1 MLITQNGCSFIF
13 TLMITWGSN
22 NYFVKSSLLLVWLL
36 SEFGINVQKQYNF
49 TIFSNKNEKV
59 EILEIWLIL
68 IITSLHLLYVW
79 SEFGINVQKQ
89 YNFTIFTLMIYQWGS
104 DNRSVTHF
112 ASIVGLMLLIVGLMI
127 WLLGFALNFGNY
139 GFPVG
144 TVGYRWVLVGTS
156 GHQWILE
163 GTGGCWLSL
172 SITLLQT

>member
-1 MLITQNGCSFIF
+1 MCFEKFVKLEHACQRNTIKIFIHKKRGFSEGTINAVVLYPILIHTLERNIF

-22 NYFVKSSLLLVWLL
+22 NYFVTSPLLLVWLL

-89 YNFTIFTLMIYQWGS
+89 YNFTIFSNNNEKLKFWKF
-104 DNRSVTHF
+104 D
-112 ASIVGLMLLIVGLMI
+112 
-127 WLLGFALNFGNY
+127 GF
-139 GFPVG
+139 
-144 TVGYRWVLVGTS
+144 
-156 GHQWILE
+156 
-163 GTGGCWLSL
+163 
-172 SITLLQT
+172 

>member
-1 MLITQNGCSFIF
+1 MKIDYPKICIYYGLPLDEIYSVVPGYVFCKFGLSVVSMFK

-22 NYFVKSSLLLVWLL
+22 NYFVKSPLLLVWLL

-89 YNFTIFTLMIYQWGS
+89 YNSTIFTLMIYQWGS
-104 DNRSVTHF
+104 DNHLVSPDFQQTPF
-112 ASIVGLMLLIVGLMI
+112 ATLAKISLHPDL
-127 WLLGFALNFGNY
+127 
-139 GFPVG
+139 
-144 TVGYRWVLVGTS
+144 VLV
-156 GHQWILE
+156 I
-163 GTGGCWLSL
+163 
-172 SITLLQT
+172 